1 MSSCPP
7 ITLVGETSV
16 SGSLRAMD
24 CQIGEA
30 VATGYNRLFGAGGA
44 FSYALTVMLIIYV
57 ALLAYGFLTGR
68 TRLTLPMMSPRI
80 LSMVLVLVFVSIW
93 PAYHA
98 IFYGLL
104 MGGPDQ
110 VAAALLGQKG
120 SAVMNFAERLD
131 GLFVRFAEIAQSLEA
146 VQDSGSQ
153 TGGQEAGFL
162 AAKSMPVTLFWL
174 SGLFLMFSTLGVLIL
189 SRMVLNLLLI
199 IGPLFIVMALF
210 NQTRG
215 LFNGWLRTSVVFA
228 LAPLLA
234 VLGGTTALSLF
245 VPLLDFIAEDPLRSI
260 RMVQPMVI
268 LFMGSL
274 IYATFLAVLMWV
286 AGSLVRDWQAAL
298 RDKSA
303 SERQSQNAQTLSAF
317 VAAGQAAAAPAPA
330 EGHTDRRSDTLVTAI
345 DRAPSG
351 GTAREGPDRLVLT
364 DTGPAATAATRRTQG
379 LAQGLGQ
386 RFRPQTQT
394 QTQTVTKPPSHS

>member
-1 MSSCPP
+1 MSNCPP

-44 FSYALTVMLIIYV
+44 FSYALTLLLIIYV

-80 LSMVLVLVFVSIW
+80 ITMVLVLVFVSFW
-93 PAYHA
+93 PFYNA

-110 VAAALLGQKG
+110 IAAALLGQKG

-131 GLFVRFAEIAQSLEA
+131 ALFVRFAEIAQSLET
-146 VQDSGSQ
+146 VQNQADGQQ
-153 TGGQEAGFL
+153 TGFL

-174 SGLFLMFSTLGVLIL
+174 SGLFLLFSTLGVLIL

-199 IGPLFIVMALF
+199 LGPIFIVMALF
-210 NQTRG
+210 GQTRG

-228 LAPLLA
+228 LAPMLA

-245 VPLLDFIAEDPLRSI
+245 IPLIDFIAEDPMRSV

-274 IYATFLAVLMWV
+274 IYAAFLAVLMWV

-298 RDKSA
+298 RDKTS
-303 SERQSQNAQTLSAF
+303 SDRQTQEAQTLSAF
-317 VAAGQAAAAPAPA
+317 VAAGQAAQTVAATA
-330 EGHTDRRSDTLVTAI
+330 EGSTDRRSDTLVTAI
-345 DRAPSG
+345 DRENASAASRESGERLVFTEG
-351 GTAREGPDRLVLT
+351 GTAP
-364 DTGPAATAATRRTQG
+364 ATATPRRT
-379 LAQGLGQ
+379 QGLGQ
-386 RFRPQTQT
+386 RFRSANRPATT
-394 QTQTVTKPPSHS
+394 TVTKPLSSS